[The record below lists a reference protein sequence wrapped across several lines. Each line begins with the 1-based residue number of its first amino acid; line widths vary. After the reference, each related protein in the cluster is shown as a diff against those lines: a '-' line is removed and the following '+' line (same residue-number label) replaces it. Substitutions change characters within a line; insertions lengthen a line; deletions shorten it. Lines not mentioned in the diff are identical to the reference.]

1 MSDKQPSR
9 TKRLALRIIG
19 HPGVVVPSAVAGV
32 AVAASILVASPWLIL
47 AAAGC
52 GAVAV
57 GVGAFQMLF
66 RMGNVADE
74 IAGEEQRKRDE
85 ELGAFQA
92 EREAQAQATE
102 RDLDSLRERLAE
114 DEDQRDEKLL
124 DRLRE
129 INGRFGEE
137 QSWYKAL
144 NSVVRERVRETFQ
157 NLFEDAIAR
166 LRSSV
171 ELRDQTSMLEFAAL
185 VPLKEAREQLLNE
198 VTDVVGQMASVLGGI
213 QALGIRAIADKA
225 LSHGDAKAQMTE
237 LEAILTG
244 AQAAHERVSAPARDR
259 KHEAFRQRL
268 RADREAERSGLEPE
282 TAQGEEEDAG
292 KN

>member
-9 TKRLALRIIG
+9 AKRLALRIFG
-19 HPGVVVPSAVAGV
+19 HSSVVVPTVVAGMTV
-32 AVAASILVASPWLIL
+32 AVSVVVTSPWLAV

-52 GAVAV
+52 GAIAV
-57 GVGAFQMLF
+57 GAGAFQMLF
-66 RMGNVADE
+66 RMKNIADE
-74 IAGEEQRKRDE
+74 IAAEEQRKRE
-85 ELGAFQA
+85 EEIETFQA
-92 EREAQAQATE
+92 EQDAQSQIKE
-102 RDLDSLRERLAE
+102 RDLDVLRERLAE
-114 DEDQRDEKLL
+114 DKDYRDEKLL

-137 QSWYKAL
+137 HSWYRAL
-144 NSVVRERVRETFQ
+144 NTVVRERVRDTFQ
-157 NLFEDAIAR
+157 NLFEDAITR

-171 ELRDQTSMLEFAAL
+171 ELRDQTSTLESAAL
-185 VPLKEAREQLLNE
+185 EPLKEAREQLLKE
-198 VTDVVGQMASVLGGI
+198 VTDVVEQMASVLGGI

-225 LSHGDAKAQMTE
+225 LSHGDAKAQMAE

-259 KHEAFRQRL
+259 RHESFRQRL

-282 TAQGEEEDAG
+282 TALGEEEDAE

>member
-9 TKRLALRIIG
+9 AKRLALRIIG
-19 HPGVVVPSAVAGV
+19 HPGVVLPSVGAGV

-52 GAVAV
+52 GAIAL
-57 GVGAFQMLF
+57 GAGAYQMLF
-66 RMGNVADE
+66 RMENVADE
-74 IAGEEQRKRDE
+74 IAAEEQQKREE
-85 ELGAFQA
+85 ELEIFQK
-92 EREAQAQATE
+92 EKEAQAYFKK
-102 RDLDSLRERLAE
+102 RDLDALRDLLAE
-114 DEDQRDEKLL
+114 DKDHRDEKLL

-137 QSWYKAL
+137 HSWYKAL
-144 NSVVRERVRETFQ
+144 NPVVRERVRETFQ

-171 ELRDQTSMLEFAAL
+171 ELRDQSDTLESAAL
-185 VPLKEAREQLLNE
+185 APLKEAREQLLTE
-198 VTDVVGQMASVLGGI
+198 VSDVVEQMASVLGGI

-225 LSHGDAKAQMTE
+225 LSHGNAKTQMAE

-259 KHEAFRQRL
+259 RHEAFRQRL
-268 RADREAERSGLEPE
+268 RAGREAELSGLEPE
-282 TAQGEEEDAG
+282 TAQGEEEDAE